1 MYDPFLLVGVE
12 TVWQVT
18 INRQLTVVPSDL
30 FIYASVDA
38 LLPVARAHDFFYP
51 ICCCASVEIDQKK
64 KTPGSCG
71 STIYES
77 LGHDTRIY
85 STGQSDVKITSG
97 DCNNW

>member
-64 KTPGSCG
+64 KLPAVVDLP
-71 STIYES
+71 STNHWDMTQEFTQQAN
-77 LGHDTRIY
+77 LT
-85 STGQSDVKITSG
+85 
-97 DCNNW
+97 